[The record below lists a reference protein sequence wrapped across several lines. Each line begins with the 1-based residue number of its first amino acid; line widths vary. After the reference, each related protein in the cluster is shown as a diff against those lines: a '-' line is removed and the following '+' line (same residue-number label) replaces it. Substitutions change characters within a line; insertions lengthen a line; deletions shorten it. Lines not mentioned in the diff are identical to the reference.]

1 MKRIIA
7 LLLTTLCLIV
17 SLSVCVSADDL
28 LITVFIDGK
37 QVEFDVPPMLN
48 GGRTLVPM
56 RAVFEA
62 LGAEVTWDNDT
73 NTAIPNNS
81 RLT

>member
-1 MKRIIA
+1 MMTHWMILLDIKQFGGFKMKRIIA

-48 GGRTLVPM
+48 GG
-56 RAVFEA
+56 
-62 LGAEVTWDNDT
+62 
-73 NTAIPNNS
+73 
-81 RLT
+81 